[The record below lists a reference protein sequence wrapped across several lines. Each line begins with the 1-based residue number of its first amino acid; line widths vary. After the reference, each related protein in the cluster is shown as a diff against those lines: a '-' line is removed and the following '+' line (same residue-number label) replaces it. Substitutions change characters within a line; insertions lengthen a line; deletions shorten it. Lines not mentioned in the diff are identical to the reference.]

1 MQHFLEKVS
10 LEEQFGLGVILH
22 AETNEEDQL
31 QQVFENERGKF
42 RDHAKAS

>member
-10 LEEQFGLGVILH
+10 VEQFGLGATLH
-22 AETNEEDQL
+22 TETSVEDQL

-42 RDHAKAS
+42 RDRAKAS